1 MINYMM
7 QLVNTIT
14 HIIVQLKRKLNTF
27 IESSKEVNDYNPKF
41 RIGDNVRISFIFYTD
56 IRLRKLVDNI
66 CYFHEKQL

>member
-1 MINYMM
+1 MM
-7 QLVNTIT
+7 QLLNTIT

-27 IESSKEVNDYNPKF
+27 IESSKEINDYNPKF
-41 RIGDNVRISFIFYTD
+41 RIGDNVRISFLFYTD